1 MCVRSREWQLRW
13 RAFPSPP
20 WKQSLRRRCFA
31 WCPPQCQSCWWSVE
45 TDEDCP
51 RCTADPGLAHHWCT
65 IHGTSSSLDSEREKI
80 YFIKNSLTWQ
90 NNYFTN
96 KGDSHKCFNIFR
108 SCFNQNERRKKY
120 IYISFN
126 RATTSLVFRGL
137 CWFWCLI
144 SSNYCTQFVK
154 ILNPIRKCMFNTI
167 NLLL

>member
-1 MCVRSREWQLRW
+1 MTKVIWPSPSSFHSSSSVRALLLVSMPDLCEEPWMT
-13 RAFPSPP
+13 AEMKGFSCPP
-20 WKQSLRRRCFA
+20 WKPSLRRRCFA

-90 NNYFTN
+90 NNNFTN

-108 SCFNQNERRKKY
+108 SCFNQNERRKKKY
-120 IYISFN
+120 IYLF
-126 RATTSLVFRGL
+126 
-137 CWFWCLI
+137 
-144 SSNYCTQFVK
+144 Q
-154 ILNPIRKCMFNTI
+154 
-167 NLLL
+167 